1 MEDLSKN
8 TQEEQSEIP
17 EKLNVSNI
25 NHSILNRDL
34 SKEINL
40 EEIFWKVFHD
50 NGLPKPTHCLA
61 EITHKAV
68 KEAMREACRQTLEL
82 ATKNACVDVKKR
94 SQFGKY
100 RKWQNVKEGEE
111 IDLFSYEMQCF
122 VDKNSILDTFNQIK

>member
-1 MEDLSKN
+1 MEDLGKN
-8 TQEEQSEIP
+8 TQEKQSEIP
-17 EKLNVSNI
+17 EKLNVSDI

-40 EEIFWKVFHD
+40 EEILK
-50 NGLPKPTHCLA
+50 K
-61 EITHKAV
+61 EIFFDTEDISVAYDDKGKRQILKAM
-68 KEAMREACRQTLEL
+68 KEACRQTLEL

-111 IDLFSYEMQCF
+111 VDLFSYEMQCF